1 MKKRGF
7 GAHLWNGFGGKV
19 DPNET
24 ITAAAIREMEEESGV
39 TPKDPKFI
47 GLIQFNMLKDEKTII
62 VHVFKSN
69 SYTGEIKESEEMKPE
84 WFETQSV
91 DFSKMWPDD
100 KIWFPDMIQDNYFFG
115 GYSFEAHSEL
125 TSQSHKLITQEELLQ
140 LQKKLSK
147 ISLV

>member
-47 GLIQFNMLKDEKTII
+47 GLI
-62 VHVFKSN
+62 
-69 SYTGEIKESEEMKPE
+69 
-84 WFETQSV
+84 
-91 DFSKMWPDD
+91 
-100 KIWFPDMIQDNYFFG
+100 
-115 GYSFEAHSEL
+115 
-125 TSQSHKLITQEELLQ
+125 
-140 LQKKLSK
+140 
-147 ISLV
+147 